1 MLNEVA
7 IFDNSLKLKE
17 KSMTT
22 LPSLFDLHKQLDPFT
37 VGFDKFYADLEKA
50 AKAISKSTTS
60 YPPYNIKQVD
70 ENSYVIELA
79 VAGFA
84 KTDIELTMEGNKLLV
99 KGFVVDSGE
108 KDDTVGYLWKGIAE
122 RNFTRAFTLADSVEI
137 KNAELVNGMLK
148 IWMENMVKT
157 QDAIKKIAI
166 K

>member
-1 MLNEVA
+1 MT
-7 IFDNSLKLKE
+7 SLPSLSDLHKH
-17 KSMTT
+17 S